1 MSARGAYLLRTPFLK
16 ALFSSIL
23 RAGPAD
29 AEPAF
34 HGSGADSTDSRAV
47 QSSQTMAARVRACHP
62 PCLPSLSAAGD
73 VALRTCVSLASH
85 SSAEAEV

>member
-34 HGSGADSTDSRAV
+34 HGSGADSTESRAV

-62 PCLPSLSAAGD
+62 PCLPSLSPRL
-73 VALRTCVSLASH
+73 VTWRFSLAAAH

>member
-34 HGSGADSTDSRAV
+34 HGSGADSTESRAV

-62 PCLPSLSAAGD
+62 PCLPSLSAGD
-73 VALRTCVSLASH
+73 VADLRLPRLSLIGG
-85 SSAEAEV
+85 AEV